1 MRGSAGIGA
10 GSSTTG
16 SALGRPA
23 SRAAGMSSPTAAP
36 RRLDSGG
43 GSGSGGGG
51 REGGGGGGSA
61 APSIPRLRF
70 TTADLTMGATLGAWV
85 RRDAVVVLGCHVFLC
100 LFLVARARGPRK
112 HSSGIGCWLGGA
124 GAGPAQAC
132 LTRPERPACQCL
144 SPLQGPACTGVPAA
158 RDACLQSLLAWL
170 GVLWSMVG
178 VVGCARRGPRFVFVS
193 FISRFFACAWWCGNP
208 A

>member
-1 MRGSAGIGA
+1 MVGNNNNFQPTHKMRGSAGIGA

-51 REGGGGGGSA
+51 GGGGGGGSA

-85 RRDAVVVLGCHVFLC
+85 RRDAVLVLGCNAF
-100 LFLVARARGPRK
+100 LFLFTWLHAPEVRASTLRA
-112 HSSGIGCWLGGA
+112 L
-124 GAGPAQAC
+124 
-132 LTRPERPACQCL
+132 
-144 SPLQGPACTGVPAA
+144 
-158 RDACLQSLLAWL
+158 
-170 GVLWSMVG
+170 
-178 VVGCARRGPRFVFVS
+178 VVGWVVLVHLFDP
-193 FISRFFACAWWCGNP
+193 P
-208 A
+208 